1 MGGAGGRCDYFWT
14 GGGYPQKM
22 VIFSFLECTQVD
34 PLPSTLPGALP
45 GAGCAAPYGVRHP
58 SRGAPPLPGC
68 APFSN
73 RYSAR

>member
-1 MGGAGGRCDYFWT
+1 
-14 GGGYPQKM
+14 M

-58 SRGAPPLPGC
+58 SRGAPPLTGC
-68 APFSN
+68 ATPPGVRPLFKQI
-73 RYSAR
+73 RCQMMIVAV